1 MEQSDGIP
9 LQGNDDIVIIY
20 FPVHGDGAEG
30 GMIDYGAWVL
40 AHLESKLAQY
50 SGKVKSG
57 ISRGIH
63 FFVKKGPHPWSP
75 YFNHAFRG
83 EMAFTRPL

>member
-1 MEQSDGIP
+1 M
-9 LQGNDDIVIIY
+9 
-20 FPVHGDGAEG
+20 GAEG

-75 YFNHAFRG
+75 YFDHAFRG
-83 EMAFTRPL
+83 EMAYYEAPIIIYACEDFKG